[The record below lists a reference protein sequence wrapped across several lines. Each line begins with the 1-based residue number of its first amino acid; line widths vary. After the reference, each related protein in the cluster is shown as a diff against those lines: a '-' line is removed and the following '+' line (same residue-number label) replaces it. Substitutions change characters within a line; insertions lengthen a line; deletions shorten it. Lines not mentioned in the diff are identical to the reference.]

1 MAIKGLSP
9 FIMLNGTAAAAISL
23 YERVLGARVL
33 SVVRA
38 SDVPDEA
45 PSADGTDRIVHA
57 ALSLG
62 GILMLSD
69 QSEEPAQ
76 SNVQVALDFDYAD
89 EMTQKFT
96 ALAEGG
102 RVSLPLQRT
111 FWGATFGML
120 TDAFGVRWMFNCAQ
134 PASVLV

>member
-9 FIMLNGTAAAAISL
+9 FIMLNGTATAAISL
-23 YERVLGARVL
+23 YERALGARVL

-38 SDVPDEA
+38 SDVPDESR
-45 PSADGTDRIVHA
+45 SAHGPDRIVHA

-62 GILMLSD
+62 GVLMLSD
-69 QSEEPAQ
+69 QSDEPAQ
-76 SNVQVALDFDYAD
+76 SNVQVALDFDDVD
-89 EMTQKFT
+89 EMTRKFT

-102 RVSLPLQRT
+102 RVSLALQRT

-120 TDAFGVRWMFNCAQ
+120 TDAFGVRWMFNCAS
-134 PASVLV
+134 PAATSV